1 MICFLQPLI
10 AHYRKDGTFHKM
22 LDVSL
27 MDKYGF
33 KPSITL
39 DKGLDLT
46 INSYCKEKLNISFD
60 SIENG

>member
-1 MICFLQPLI
+1 
-10 AHYRKDGTFHKM
+10 M

-33 KPSITL
+33 KPSIDL